1 MHEQVDLYNK
11 YLSDE
16 VKVLSDYDG
25 TDTNTQLRF
34 RILTDSHVFARITAH
49 PYMLLLHK
57 QKTEIKQLKIQERA
71 VMDDFIDDEN
81 TDVTDDEDGNVVPV
95 RRGRR
100 DGDDDRETPSS
111 GRSTPANFRSNDWW
125 TKTNMVTAAEENV
138 VELGGKFVILF
149 ELLKKCEQIG
159 DKCLIFSQ
167 RTEVLDFIEHQ
178 LKYFD
183 RNKSLWFTNGR
194 PALEMPSLD
203 GKWGWRKGVDYLR
216 IDGSTST
223 VERANII
230 AKFNDPAELRSR
242 MMLISTRAGG
252 VGISLTAANRVI
264 LFDVNWNPAND
275 QQSLFRVYR
284 FGQLKPVYIYRLVA
298 QVCEA
303 GLCARAYVFR
313 DAWKSAFTIGK

>member
-1 MHEQVDLYNK
+1 
-11 YLSDE
+11 
-16 VKVLSDYDG
+16 
-25 TDTNTQLRF
+25 
-34 RILTDSHVFARITAH
+34 
-49 PYMLLLHK
+49 
-57 QKTEIKQLKIQERA
+57 
-71 VMDDFIDDEN
+71 
-81 TDVTDDEDGNVVPV
+81 
-95 RRGRR
+95 
-100 DGDDDRETPSS
+100 
-111 GRSTPANFRSNDWW
+111 
-125 TKTNMVTAAEENV
+125 
-138 VELGGKFVILF
+138 
-149 ELLKKCEQIG
+149 
-159 DKCLIFSQ
+159 
-167 RTEVLDFIEHQ
+167 VLDFIEHQ

-313 DAWKSAFTIGK
+313 DAWKSASTIGK